1 MKSLPLSSFTTMLL
15 LQLLILT
22 LDLLPTVYCS
32 SFSNSPRTAFHSK
45 NHNRP
50 SASATKASSLFQC
63 PDDSTVVT
71 DNKDSSCKK
80 KYKLIQVQII
90 HRHGDR
96 TPITPMMDRDYWQ
109 ETLPSPDLL
118 SKLSQGTRIVLGSER
133 KKEEDDHGGV
143 LSHAAGGIGPFGK
156 LTKLGLLQMV
166 QLGSRIRDELHHDVD
181 DNDDDEDKEKDR
193 VDDKMIARLF
203 THTDP
208 IHPSKVKIKSTN
220 FPRTIQSV
228 QALLLGLF
236 PLGYDGEI
244 EIDASETDVLIPDP
258 QPRLTVEQ
266 VELERE
272 LSRRSHIVER
282 EEELEELAGKIT
294 DSLHHLIDWEHASGM
309 SWGIGEEEEEEEEER
324 HVNVDN
330 KMNDNDD
337 ILNDSSSL
345 TTTTTR
351 SKRKWLTF
359 SQLAEVMTCL
369 RVRDQLPESISHED
383 YKIIASHSAWKW
395 FENLRNDNLARLA
408 MKSFMNLIM
417 ETLRDGLD
425 ENSKDPVLYFYS
437 CHDSSLI
444 GLMCAFR
451 LEQPAE
457 WPEYGSYLKVE
468 LFKSQ
473 EEEKDDGEVRVD
485 YYVRFS
491 LNGQVLK
498 SSWGM
503 EREGPTREM
512 ICLKHLSRS
521 IAREHGH
528 PCIIEERTGKNQT

>member
-1 MKSLPLSSFTTMLL
+1 
-15 LQLLILT
+15 
-22 LDLLPTVYCS
+22 
-32 SFSNSPRTAFHSK
+32 
-45 NHNRP
+45 
-50 SASATKASSLFQC
+50 
-63 PDDSTVVT
+63 
-71 DNKDSSCKK
+71 
-80 KYKLIQVQII
+80 
-90 HRHGDR
+90 
-96 TPITPMMDRDYWQ
+96 
-109 ETLPSPDLL
+109 
-118 SKLSQGTRIVLGSER
+118 
-133 KKEEDDHGGV
+133 
-143 LSHAAGGIGPFGK
+143 
-156 LTKLGLLQMV
+156 MV
-166 QLGSRIRDELHHDVD
+166 QLGSRIRDELHQDVD
-181 DNDDDEDKEKDR
+181 NDEEEEGKDNDNDDDEKR
-193 VDDKMIARLF
+193 MTRLF

-258 QPRLTVEQ
+258 QPRLSVEQ

-294 DSLHHLIDWEHASGM
+294 DSLHYLIDWEHASGM
-309 SWGIGEEEEEEEEER
+309 SWGIGEEKEEEED
-324 HVNVDN
+324 NVDRRRT
-330 KMNDNDD
+330 DSDG
-337 ILNDSSSL
+337 ILNDSSSSSL
-345 TTTTTR
+345 TTTTATTKTAR
-351 SKRKWLTF
+351 SRRKWLTF

-369 RVRDQLPESISHED
+369 RVRDKLPESISHED

-425 ENSKDPVLYFYS
+425 ENSKDPVLYIYS

-468 LFKSQ
+468 LFKAQ
-473 EEEKDDGEVRVD
+473 EEEKDNGEVRVD

-503 EREGPTREM
+503 EREGPNKEVPREM

-528 PCIIEERTGKNQT
+528 PCIIEERTGKS

>member
-1 MKSLPLSSFTTMLL
+1 M
-15 LQLLILT
+15 
-22 LDLLPTVYCS
+22 
-32 SFSNSPRTAFHSK
+32 
-45 NHNRP
+45 
-50 SASATKASSLFQC
+50 
-63 PDDSTVVT
+63 
-71 DNKDSSCKK
+71 
-80 KYKLIQVQII
+80 IQVQII

-96 TPITPMMDRDYWQ
+96 TPITPMVDRDYWQ

-118 SKLSQGTRIVLGSER
+118 SKIAQGTRIIFGGGGQ
-133 KKEEDDHGGV
+133 DDDSTSTMV
-143 LSHAAGGIGPFGK
+143 VSHAAGGIGPFGK

-166 QLGSRIRDELHHDVD
+166 QLGSRIREELHLDQEEKNDD
-181 DNDDDEDKEKDR
+181 DNDLVVDGEKPEFVEEHGNVNVNDA
-193 VDDKMIARLF
+193 KLF

-208 IHPSKVKIKSTN
+208 IHPSKIKIKSTN

-244 EIDASETDVLIPDP
+244 EIDATGTDVLIPDP
-258 QPRLTVEQ
+258 QPRLSVEQ

-272 LSRRSHIVER
+272 LSQRRHIVER
-282 EEELEELAGKIT
+282 EEELEELAEKIT
-294 DSLHHLIDWEHASGM
+294 DSLYHLIDWEHASGA
-309 SWGIGEEEEEEEEER
+309 SWGIGEER
-324 HVNVDN
+324 NVVEHKDGST
-330 KMNDNDD
+330 DG
-337 ILNDSSSL
+337 DSAL
-345 TTTTTR
+345 TR
-351 SKRKWLTF
+351 RRWLTF

-369 RVRDQLPESISHED
+369 RVRDKLPESISHED
-383 YKIIASHSAWKW
+383 YKVIASHSAWKW

-417 ETLRDGLD
+417 ETLRDGLE
-425 ENSKDPVLYFYS
+425 ENRKDPVLYIYS

-473 EEEKDDGEVRVD
+473 EEKEDDGEVIVD

-503 EREGPTREM
+503 EQDGSNKNEQPTREM

-528 PCIIEERTGKNQT
+528 PCIMEKTKGSHQT

>member
-1 MKSLPLSSFTTMLL
+1 MIGQGRPFVL
-15 LQLLILT
+15 LLILP
-22 LDLLPTVYCS
+22 LILQLPTGSCSLLSSSSSSSSSSGTSFHKSQQQQQQSLKVPLVSPRQESSCS
-32 SFSNSPRTAFHSK
+32 SDNDTQVSK
-45 NHNRP
+45 TQKQLQR
-50 SASATKASSLFQC
+50 L
-63 PDDSTVVT
+63 
-71 DNKDSSCKK
+71 
-80 KYKLIQVQII
+80 KLIQVQII

-96 TPITPMMDRDYWQ
+96 TPITPMKDRDYWKG
-109 ETLPSPDLL
+109 TLPSPELL
-118 SKLSQGTRIVLGSER
+118 SKISSGTRIIIRRS
-133 KKEEDDHGGV
+133 DDKNDMNNDDNDNNDTV
-143 LSHAAGGIGPFGK
+143 SHAAGGIGPFGK

-166 QLGSRIRDELHHDVD
+166 QLGSQIRDELHLDQDQDNNHLVD
-181 DNDDDEDKEKDR
+181 EHGNLH
-193 VDDKMIARLF
+193 INCARLF
-203 THTDP
+203 TDTDP

-228 QALLLGLF
+228 QALLMGLF

-258 QPRLTVEQ
+258 QPRLSVEQ

-282 EEELEELAGKIT
+282 EQELQNLAGKIT
-294 DSLHHLIDWEHASGM
+294 DSLYHLIDWEHASGN
-309 SWGIGEEEEEEEEER
+309 SWGIGEEKHYSEKDR
-324 HVNVDN
+324 D
-330 KMNDNDD
+330 
-337 ILNDSSSL
+337 
-345 TTTTTR
+345 R
-351 SKRKWLTF
+351 LTF

-369 RVRDQLPESISHED
+369 RVRDMLPESISHDD
-383 YKIIASHSAWKW
+383 YKTIASHSAWKW
-395 FENLRNDNLARLA
+395 FENLRNGNLARLA

-417 ETLRDGLD
+417 ETLRDGIE
-425 ENSKDPVLYFYS
+425 ENNEDPVLYIYS

-451 LEQPAE
+451 LEQPAV

-473 EEEKDDGEVRVD
+473 DQDGKGDGATGEVN

-498 SSWGM
+498 SSWGVM
-503 EREGPTREM
+503 EQDGSKSDNSNQEEPREM

-521 IAREHGH
+521 IAKEHGH
-528 PCIIEERTGKNQT
+528 SCIMKEKQEK